1 MAGVV
6 PVTEST
12 ETSVRP
18 KRLARWALLG
28 LLIAAG
34 LGISVVQLTLS
45 DRPFADASLAAVGF
59 LTYAAI
65 GGLII
70 IRRDGHPT
78 GWLLIL
84 IGLAVLWADGLIGL
98 PGVSPLFAAWVSSWG
113 WALVFCLFAMLTL
126 TFPSG
131 HLPAGSGLWARA
143 GRAAV
148 WVLPVLLFATAF
160 TKTLGGAESSTQTV
174 NPIGFLPEWLGYG
187 ALFGIVAILLGGAVS
202 LVIKRRRAVGAERA
216 QFTWVVFAFV
226 LLTTAVILTFLY
238 VFISIGV
245 GAGDPGDDAWGPAY
259 VMMVLFPLSFGVAVL
274 RYRLYEIDRI
284 VSRTV
289 SYALVVGVLA
299 GAFLGVVAL
308 MSSLLPDA
316 SSDLAVAGSTLV
328 VAALFNPLR
337 RRVQDGVDRRFNR
350 QRYDAQRV
358 MDGFAFS
365 LRDRVDPEEV
375 TNGWVDVVSSTM
387 QPDFIGMWVRDVE
400 EAPAPSSP

>member
-1 MAGVV
+1 MAEVE
-6 PVTEST
+6 PVTASIEGSAGFKQL
-12 ETSVRP
+12 S
-18 KRLARWALLG
+18 RWVLLG
-28 LLIAAG
+28 ILIAAG
-34 LGISVVQLTLS
+34 LGISVVQMTLS
-45 DRPFADASLAAVGF
+45 DRPFADASLAAFGF
-59 LTYAAI
+59 LIYAAI
-65 GGLII
+65 GVLIV

-98 PGVSPLFAAWVSSWG
+98 PGVSPLFASWVSSWG
-113 WALVFCLFAMLTL
+113 WALVFCLFAVLTL

-131 HLPAGSGLWARA
+131 HLPAGSGVWARA

-148 WVLPVLLFATAF
+148 WVLPILLLATAL
-160 TKTLGGAESSTQTV
+160 TETLGGAESSTQTV
-174 NPIGFLPEWLGYG
+174 NPIGFLPEWLGYV
-187 ALFGIVAILLGGAVS
+187 ALLGIVAILLGGAVS

-216 QFTWVVFAFV
+216 QYTWVVFAFV
-226 LLTTAVILTFLY
+226 LLTTAVVLTFLY

-259 VMMVLFPLSFGVAVL
+259 VMMILFPLSFGVAVL

-289 SYALVVGVLA
+289 SYALVVGLLA

-308 MSSLLPDA
+308 MSSLLPEE

-337 RRVQDGVDRRFNR
+337 RRVQDWVDRRFNR
-350 QRYDAQRV
+350 RRYDAQRI
-358 MDGFAFS
+358 MDGFAVS

-375 TNGWVDVVSSTM
+375 MKGWVGVVASTM
-387 QPDFIGMWVRDVE
+387 QPDGIGMWVRAVE
-400 EAPAPSSP
+400 ETPAASSP

>member
-1 MAGVV
+1 MSPTGTIEF
-6 PVTEST
+6 TEQSQL
-12 ETSVRP
+12 SRW
-18 KRLARWALLG
+18 ARWALLG
-28 LLIAAG
+28 LLVLAG
-34 LGISVVQLTLS
+34 LGISFLQLILS
-45 DRPFADASLAAVGF
+45 DRPFADATLAAFGF
-59 LTYAAI
+59 LIYASI
-65 GGLII
+65 GGLIV
-70 IRRDGHPT
+70 IRRNGHLT
-78 GWLLIL
+78 GWLLIWV
-84 IGLAVLWADGLIGL
+84 GLAVLWADGLIGL
-98 PGVSPLFAAWVSSWG
+98 PGVSSLFAAWVSSWG
-113 WALVFCLFAMLTL
+113 WALVFCLFAALTL

-131 HLPAGSGLWARA
+131 HLPAGTGLWARA

-148 WVLPVLLFATAF
+148 WVLPILLAATAL
-160 TKTLGGAESSTQTV
+160 TATLGGAESSTQTV
-174 NPIGFLPEWLGYG
+174 NPIGFLPEWLGYS

-238 VFISIGV
+238 VFISIGI

-289 SYALVVGVLA
+289 SYALVVGLLA
-299 GAFLGVVAL
+299 GSFLGVVAL
-308 MSSLLPDA
+308 MSSLLPEE

-337 RRVQDGVDRRFNR
+337 KRVQGWVDRRFNR
-350 QRYDAQRV
+350 QRFDAQRV
-358 MDGFAFS
+358 MDGFATS

-375 TNGWVDVVSSTM
+375 MTGWVAVVSSTM
-387 QPDFIGMWVRDVE
+387 QPEGIGIWVR
-400 EAPAPSSP
+400 EADASPAAVSL